1 MQGKYTSLWAHFP
14 QTCQSKSKSKSPSE
28 YRPHN
33 SLTQRRMHAKQ
44 EEITSATH
52 SQVTDFI
59 KMIKKPAWRTAWL
72 TGRLTEP
79 TVCSWPQEWKPKNI
93 QQPTASGNNRKHLST
108 LCYAPLE
115 PRCVSHSS
123 AKSTHKPNVTQGA
136 GKKVKKKRKKKHRK
150 HQKKNTNAR
159 RRFKCLSQRH
169 IDKPPSPWAGS
180 SFWSPDADRSRMM
193 QIHLRGRWHLYWSNL
208 TTSAY
213 VRLSTAVVSLMSGLK
228 EGFQTTHAAVYWEI
242 TKYKMRC
249 QPLWFW
255 LWFWFFQFQSPNRC
269 A

>member
-136 GKKVKKKRKKKHRK
+136 GKKVKKN
-150 HQKKNTNAR
+150 KKNTENTRRKTRTLGGDLNAYR
-159 RRFKCLSQRH
+159 KDTSTNRH
-169 IDKPPSPWAGS
+169 LHGQGPAFVVQMRIVVGWCRSTCGDGGTCIDL
-180 SFWSPDADRSRMM
+180 
-193 QIHLRGRWHLYWSNL
+193 I
-208 TTSAY
+208 
-213 VRLSTAVVSLMSGLK
+213 
-228 EGFQTTHAAVYWEI
+228 
-242 TKYKMRC
+242 
-249 QPLWFW
+249 
-255 LWFWFFQFQSPNRC
+255 
-269 A
+269 